1 MDGRTR
7 RVLVVTAEMGA
18 GHREVAA
25 ELIRRLQ
32 GAGVECTQ
40 LDVIADSGRHGR
52 RLKRTYRTLLE
63 RAPWVYGSAMWLWAR
78 WPRPLE
84 RLTAANAG
92 PFEQLLADAVDQN
105 APDLIVST
113 YNLASQCLGRLADRG
128 RIDAPVVTLV
138 TDPGAH
144 PYWVSAGIGLHLAP
158 TAQTASDLRS
168 YGAAHTRVVAPLLR
182 PEFADPPSRAAA
194 RARLDLPDDA
204 RVVLLTAGS
213 WAVGKLDRTLELVR
227 ARPDVLPVVLCG
239 RDQQL
244 AMSVSRLP
252 GVRAVSWTT
261 DVVTHLAAADV
272 VVDNAGGLTCWE
284 AVASGARVVLFRPL
298 PGHGV
303 CNARTLHALGLASW
317 ARTPTELVELVGTD
331 PAPEFRKIAEAVR
344 AGADAADIVLGELRR
359 VPAEVA

>member
-1 MDGRTR
+1 MNGRSP

-25 ELIRRLQ
+25 ELMRRLH

-52 RLKRTYRTLLE
+52 RLQRTYRTLLA

-78 WPRPLE
+78 WPGPLE
-84 RLTAANAG
+84 RLTAANAA
-92 PFEQLLADAVDQN
+92 PFEQLLADAVDRS
-105 APDLIVST
+105 APDLVVST
-113 YNLASQCLGRLADRG
+113 YNLASQCLGRLAGRG
-128 RIDAPVVTLV
+128 RIGTRALTLV

-144 PYWVSAGIGLHLAP
+144 PYWVSAGIGMYLAP

-194 RARLDLPDDA
+194 RARLGLPHDA
-204 RVVLLTAGS
+204 HVVLLTAGS
-213 WAVGKLDRTLELVR
+213 WAVGKLGRTLDLVR
-227 ARPDVLPVVLCG
+227 ARADALPVVLCG
-239 RDQQL
+239 RDEHL
-244 AMSVSRLP
+244 ATEVARLP
-252 GVRAVSWTT
+252 GVHAVPWTS
-261 DVVTHLAAADV
+261 DVVSYLAAADV

-284 AVASGARVVLFRPL
+284 AIASGTRVVLFRPL

-303 CNARTLHALGLASW
+303 CNARTLHSLGLAMW
-317 ARTPTELVELVGTD
+317 ARTGTELVEAVG
-331 PAPEFRKIAEAVR
+331 PQGAPRLRPIAGAVR
-344 AGADAADIVLGELRR
+344 TGADAAAVILGELRR
-359 VPAEVA
+359 LRGEAA